1 MKKILFGFW
10 LLSLLALVG
19 CQKNNPE
26 SCPVNGTGYS
36 CNNET
41 VDMSLDLVESGIL
54 NALKNKDVEALITF
68 VSEDWVRFS
77 PYSYV
82 NTGMDITLSKSEL
95 TWLRNSG
102 TVKEWW
108 NYDGS
113 GEPILL
119 TMSGYLEKF
128 VYDVDF
134 LTAPE
139 KFVNDKKERWNT
151 INNAFEIYS
160 GATLVEYYFS
170 GFDLQY
176 EWMDWR
182 SLMLVLKKYWTEWK
196 LIWIIHGQRTI

>member
-1 MKKILFGFW
+1 MKKILFLFW
-10 LLSLLALVG
+10 LLSLLVLFG

-36 CNNET
+36 CNTKTTE
-41 VDMSLDLVESGIL
+41 VSLEMVESGIL
-54 NALKNKDVEALITF
+54 NALKNKDVDSLITF

-82 NTGMDITLSKSEL
+82 NTGMDITLSKAEL

-102 TVKEWW
+102 KVKEWW

-170 GFDLQY
+170 GFVSQY
-176 EWMDWR
+176 EWIDWR

-196 LIWIIHGQRTI
+196 LIGIIHGQRTI